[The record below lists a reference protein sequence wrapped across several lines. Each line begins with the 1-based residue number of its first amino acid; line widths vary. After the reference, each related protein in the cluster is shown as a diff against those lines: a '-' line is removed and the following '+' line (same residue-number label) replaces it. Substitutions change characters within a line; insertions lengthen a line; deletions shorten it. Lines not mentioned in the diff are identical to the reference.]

1 MDYIA
6 LYRKF
11 RPITFSDMVG
21 QENIVKILKHQIV
34 NNQVGHAYLF
44 CGGRGTGKTTTAKIF
59 SRAINC
65 ENSKD
70 GEPCNECDICK
81 GILNSSLVDVQ
92 EIDAAS
98 NNSVDNIRT
107 IREDVIFAPSMAKY
121 KIYIIDEVHML
132 STGAFNALLKTLEEP
147 PEHVIFILATTEPHK
162 IPVTILSRCQRFEF
176 KRISISDITKR
187 LSYICEQSS
196 IQFEDNALNIIAQSA
211 EGALRD
217 AISILDQVISS
228 GITNI
233 TEENVKEILGIS
245 STQTVFNLIN
255 SILNL
260 DMQNALNE
268 VSSIV
273 NSGRDIKYFTWQVIT
288 LSRDALIYKVSQDT
302 SLLTNFSSLEELK
315 NLSTNSKDQLT
326 NIIIA
331 FSDLENKL
339 KWASYPYV
347 SLETTII
354 KLCNPIQQIAAP
366 VQIQQVPNVQVQS
379 SPTTSSPAPSKPV
392 QSKPKFNNWNDILNE
407 LKKSGKV
414 MLYGA
419 LINTTAEISETTLT
433 INFAKEGAFGKTIVE
448 KNENLDTLKELLNAS
463 TGKNYTIKCN
473 LEETSNQNS
482 EDNDLENKL
491 KNSGIN
497 VTIS

>member
-11 RPITFSDMVG
+11 RPITFLDMVG
-21 QENIVKILKHQIV
+21 QENIVKILKHQII

-70 GEPCNECDICK
+70 GEPCNNCNICK

-98 NNSVDNIRT
+98 NNSVDNIRA

-187 LSYICEQSS
+187 LSYICEQSNVK
-196 IQFEDNALNIIAQSA
+196 FEECALNIIAQSA

-228 GITNI
+228 GIATI

-245 STQTVFNLIN
+245 STQTIFNLIN

-260 DMQNALNE
+260 DLQNALNDI
-268 VSSIV
+268 STII
-273 NSGRDIKYFTWQVIT
+273 NSGKDIKYFTWQVIT
-288 LSRDALIYKVSQDT
+288 LSRDSLIYKVSQDT
-302 SLLTNFSSLEELK
+302 SLITNFSSLEEIK
-315 NLSTNSKDQLT
+315 TLSNYSKEQLT
-326 NIIIA
+326 NLINT
-331 FSDLENKL
+331 FSELENKL
-339 KWASYPYV
+339 KWASYPNTT
-347 SLETTII
+347 LETTII
-354 KLCNPIQQIAAP
+354 KLCNPIQQTAAP
-366 VQIQQVPNVQVQS
+366 ITMQPKTTSQPSKTSNTT
-379 SPTTSSPAPSKPV
+379 SPTQSN
-392 QSKPKFNNWNDILNE
+392 QSKQKINTWNDLLND
-407 LKKSGKV
+407 LKKSGKI

-419 LINTTAEISETTLT
+419 LVNTTAELCDTTLT
-433 INFAKEGAFGKTIVE
+433 INFTKEGAFGKSIIE
-448 KNENLDTLKELLNAS
+448 KPDNLTTLKELLHAS
-463 TGKNYTIKCN
+463 TGKDYSIKCN
-473 LEETSNQNS
+473 LAETNNKNS